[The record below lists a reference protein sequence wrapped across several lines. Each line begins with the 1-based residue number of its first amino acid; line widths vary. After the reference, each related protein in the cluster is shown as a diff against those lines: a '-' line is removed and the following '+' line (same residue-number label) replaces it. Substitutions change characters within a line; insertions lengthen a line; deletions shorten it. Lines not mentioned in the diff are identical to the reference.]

1 MAKKLNALTVA
12 ACVAANARP
21 TTFGNRNVGWRFT
34 GNSEAQ
40 YLVGGVADDFVLEL
54 DIDQSA
60 GEVFGLGEKRNPC
73 TDGPYSVLVERM
85 IAGRSIGIN
94 IPDLP
99 RPGSRNQ
106 PTPAHPP
113 QLLLLNRVFSPWDN
127 IDGFVVCGDSRILFH
142 RIVKYKGHKLLYAAA
157 LLDDL
162 AAWLGVRFTNKEK
175 GPYVDVHFM
184 TYMLSRI
191 APQFGAF
198 LGCLKPDHCAHLQ
211 EVPC

>member
-1 MAKKLNALTVA
+1 MSRKLNALTVA

-54 DIDQSA
+54 DIDRPI

-73 TDGPYSVLVERM
+73 TDGPYPVMVERQ
-85 IAGRSIGIN
+85 ITGRSIGIN
-94 IPDLP
+94 LPDIP
-99 RPGSRNQ
+99 RPGSQ
-106 PTPAHPP
+106 PTPAP
-113 QLLLLNRVFSPWDN
+113 QLLLLHRAFSPRDS
-127 IDGFVVCGDSRILFH
+127 IDGFVVCGNSRILFH
-142 RIVKYKGHKLLYAAA
+142 RVVKYKGCNLLYAAA

-191 APQFGAF
+191 APQFGSF